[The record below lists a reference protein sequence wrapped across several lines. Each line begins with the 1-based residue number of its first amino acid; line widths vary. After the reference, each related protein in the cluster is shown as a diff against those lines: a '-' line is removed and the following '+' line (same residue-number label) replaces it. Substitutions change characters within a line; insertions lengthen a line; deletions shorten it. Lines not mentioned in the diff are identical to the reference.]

1 MSNQDKENR
10 IIEKIRKLFALAAND
25 GATGAESENAMRM
38 ANAMLSKHSIEMSQ
52 LAGTNETVFCTFAE
66 YDIKPQWRRTVIGT
80 VCKLYN
86 CRIVFDYN
94 WPEPKTLIIGTGAN
108 RMTATIVIDQLLD
121 QIQKECVGKGSQF
134 RNGAAYGLYDVV
146 NKILDERK
154 LDKNEI
160 LPGTGLVPLDQMEQ
174 QMNAAN
180 LFVEENFKGL
190 VSSKN
195 NGKASQE
202 GREYGQGL
210 NPGAR
215 VSGEGQRKLN

>member
-1 MSNQDKENR
+1 MSQQDKENR

-38 ANAMLSKHSIEMSQ
+38 ANAMLAKHSIEMSQ
-52 LAGTNETVFCTFAE
+52 LTGEDDTVFCTFAE
-66 YDIKPQWRRTVIGT
+66 YDIKPSWVKTVIGA

-86 CRIVFDYN
+86 CRQIFDYN

-121 QIQKECVGKGSQF
+121 QIKKETRGKGAAF
-134 RNGAAYGLYDVV
+134 RNGAGFGLYDVV

-154 LDKNEI
+154 ADKTEI
-160 LPGTGLVPLDQMEQ
+160 VPGTGLVPLDQMQQ
-174 QMNAAN
+174 QMAAAN
-180 LFVEENFKGL
+180 DFVQKNFKNL
-190 VSSKN
+190 TSSKS
-195 NGKASQE
+195 GAKHSQE
-202 GREYGQGL
+202 GRQYGQGL

-215 VSGEGQRKLN
+215 VNGEGQRRLK